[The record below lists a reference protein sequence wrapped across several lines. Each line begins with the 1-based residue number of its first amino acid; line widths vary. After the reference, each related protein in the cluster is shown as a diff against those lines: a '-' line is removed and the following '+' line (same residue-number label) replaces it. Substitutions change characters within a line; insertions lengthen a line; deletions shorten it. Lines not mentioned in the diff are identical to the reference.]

1 MTPRLRHGLAQA
13 LFGWLNLAL
22 TAPGVYLWLGLPL
35 VLRQHGWSGTALGLF
50 QLASLPT
57 VFKFLLAMPLDR
69 RGAGQ
74 CGYRR
79 WTVALLL
86 AYAVVLLA
94 LGWRDLLNDG
104 ATLFALAA
112 AAALAG
118 TWADVPVNALA
129 IRVLPA
135 AGGGVAGGIRSMA
148 LCLGAIAGGGLMLL
162 AQARWGW
169 QAPFLIMAG
178 ALALGAA
185 LTLLLR
191 ESMDAGRADD
201 GAIAPRDAHVD
212 MAFASTRDDAQEP
225 PCAPLPTANASSTPR
240 KAIAYLRLPAS
251 RRWLPLLALMFPF
264 IGAGWFYLK
273 PLLLDQGLAPQRV
286 AWLVGV
292 AGGAI
297 GAVAS
302 IAGARLLKRLGAG
315 PAVRLHAGAG
325 AAALLALTLAIGL
338 NAAPAVLAA
347 CAMMVAAAMGATAA
361 LAFGLMMSHARPGL
375 QALDYGIQSSLFA
388 LTRIAAPLAAG
399 ILLDA
404 AGPVAML
411 ATLTTGAAAVLALA
425 WRRAA
430 ALPG

>member
-1 MTPRLRHGLAQA
+1 MRPALRHGLAQA

-35 VLRQHGWSGTALGLF
+35 VLRQHGWSGTAIGLF

-69 RGAGQ
+69 RGAGRG
-74 CGYRR
+74 GYRR

-86 AYAVVLLA
+86 AYAAVLLA

-104 ATLFALAA
+104 ALLFALAA

-135 AGGGVAGGIRSMA
+135 ASRAWAGGIRSMA

-169 QAPFLIMAG
+169 QAPFLIMAA
-178 ALALGAA
+178 ALASGAA

-191 ESMDAGRADD
+191 EIADTVEAERADD
-201 GAIAPRDAHVD
+201 GAIA
-212 MAFASTRDDAQEP
+212 TRQ
-225 PCAPLPTANASSTPR
+225 
-240 KAIAYLRLPAS
+240 AIAYLRLPAS
-251 RRWLPLLALMFPF
+251 RRWLPLLALLFPF

-273 PLLLDQGLAPQRV
+273 PLLLDHGLAPERV

-292 AGGAI
+292 VGGAV
-297 GAVAS
+297 GALGS
-302 IAGARLLKRLGAG
+302 IAGARLLKHLGPG
-315 PAVRLHAGAG
+315 LAVPLHAGLG
-325 AAALLALTLAIGL
+325 AAALAALALAVGL
-338 NAAPAVLAA
+338 DAAPAVLVA
-347 CAMMVAAAMGATAA
+347 CAMAVAASMGATAA
-361 LAFGLMMSHARPGL
+361 LVFGLIMSHARPGL
-375 QALDYGIQSSLFA
+375 QALDYGIQSSVFA

-399 ILLDA
+399 VLLDI
-404 AGPVAML
+404 AGAGAML
-411 ATLTTGAAAVLALA
+411 AALAIGATGVLALA
-425 WRRAA
+425 WRQGRA
-430 ALPG
+430 LRG

>member
-1 MTPRLRHGLAQA
+1 MTPALRHFLAQA

-35 VLRQHGWSGTALGLF
+35 VLRQHGWSGTAIGLF

-69 RGAGQ
+69 RGAGRG
-74 CGYRR
+74 GYRR

-86 AYAVVLLA
+86 AYAAVLLA

-104 ATLFALAA
+104 AMLFALAA

-118 TWADVPVNALA
+118 TWVDIPVNALA

-135 AGGGVAGGIRSMA
+135 ASRAWAGGIRSMA

-169 QAPFLIMAG
+169 QAPFLIMAA

-191 ESMDAGRADD
+191 ETVDAAQRGDASD
-201 GAIAPRDAHVD
+201 GLAGDPPID
-212 MAFASTRDDAQEP
+212 MAAALAPDGSSRPQPAPTAASTARQAM
-225 PCAPLPTANASSTPR
+225 
-240 KAIAYLRLPAS
+240 AYLCLPAS
-251 RRWLPLLALMFPF
+251 RRWLPLLALLFPF

-273 PLLLDQGLAPQRV
+273 PLLLDRGLAPERV

-292 AGGAI
+292 AGGAV
-297 GAVAS
+297 GAVGS
-302 IAGARLLKRLGAG
+302 VAGARLLKRLGPG
-315 PAVRLHAGAG
+315 RAVPLHAGAG
-325 AAALLALTLAIGL
+325 AAALAALAGAVALD
-338 NAAPAVLAA
+338 AAPAVLVA
-347 CAMMVAAAMGATAA
+347 CAMAVAAAMGATAA
-361 LAFGLMMSHARPGL
+361 LVFGLMMSHARPGL
-375 QALDYGIQSSLFA
+375 QALDYGIQSSVFA

-399 ILLDA
+399 VLLDS
-404 AGPVAML
+404 AGAGVML
-411 ATLTTGAAAVLALA
+411 AALALGASGVLALA
-425 WRRAA
+425 WRQGH
-430 ALPG
+430 ALRG

>member
-1 MTPRLRHGLAQA
+1 MRPALRHGLAQA

-35 VLRQHGWSGTALGLF
+35 VLRQHGWSGTAIGLF

-69 RGAGQ
+69 RGAGRG
-74 CGYRR
+74 GYRR

-86 AYAVVLLA
+86 AYAAVLLA

-104 ATLFALAA
+104 AMLFALAA

-135 AGGGVAGGIRSMA
+135 ASRAWAGGIRSMA

-169 QAPFLIMAG
+169 QAPFLIMAA

-191 ESMDAGRADD
+191 ESADTVEAERADD
-201 GAIAPRDAHVD
+201 GAIA
-212 MAFASTRDDAQEP
+212 TRQ
-225 PCAPLPTANASSTPR
+225 
-240 KAIAYLRLPAS
+240 AIAYLRLPAS
-251 RRWLPLLALMFPF
+251 RRWLPLLALLFPF

-273 PLLLDQGLAPQRV
+273 PLLLDHGLAPERV

-292 AGGAI
+292 VGGAV
-297 GAVAS
+297 GAVGS
-302 IAGARLLKRLGAG
+302 IAGARLLKHLGPG
-315 PAVRLHAGAG
+315 LAVPLHAGLG
-325 AAALLALTLAIGL
+325 AATLAALALAVGL
-338 NAAPAVLAA
+338 DAAPAVLVA
-347 CAMMVAAAMGATAA
+347 CAMAVAASMGATAA
-361 LAFGLMMSHARPGL
+361 LVFGLMMSHARPGL
-375 QALDYGIQSSLFA
+375 QALDYGIQSSVFA

-399 ILLDA
+399 ALLDIAGA
-404 AGPVAML
+404 AAML
-411 ATLTTGAAAVLALA
+411 AALAIGATGVLALA
-425 WRRAA
+425 WRQGRA
-430 ALPG
+430 LRG

>member
-1 MTPRLRHGLAQA
+1 MRPALRHGLAQA

-35 VLRQHGWSGTALGLF
+35 VLRQHGWSGTAIGLF

-57 VFKFLLAMPLDR
+57 VFKFLLAMPLDQ
-69 RGAGQ
+69 RGAGRG
-74 CGYRR
+74 GYRR

-86 AYAVVLLA
+86 AYAAVLLA

-104 ATLFALAA
+104 ALLFALAA

-135 AGGGVAGGIRSMA
+135 ASRAWAGGIRSMA

-169 QAPFLIMAG
+169 QAPFLIMAA

-191 ESMDAGRADD
+191 ETADTVEAERAN
-201 GAIAPRDAHVD
+201 GAALA
-212 MAFASTRDDAQEP
+212 TRQA
-225 PCAPLPTANASSTPR
+225 L
-240 KAIAYLRLPAS
+240 AYLRLPAS
-251 RRWLPLLALMFPF
+251 RRWLPLLALLFPF

-273 PLLLDQGLAPQRV
+273 PLLLDHGLAPERV

-292 AGGAI
+292 VGGAV
-297 GAVAS
+297 GALGS
-302 IAGARLLKRLGAG
+302 IAGARLLKHLGPG
-315 PAVRLHAGAG
+315 LAVPLHAGLG
-325 AAALLALTLAIGL
+325 AAALAALALAVGL
-338 NAAPAVLAA
+338 DAAPAVLVA
-347 CAMMVAAAMGATAA
+347 CAMAVAASMGATAA
-361 LAFGLMMSHARPGL
+361 LVFGLMMSHARPGL
-375 QALDYGIQSSLFA
+375 QALDYGIQSSVFA

-399 ILLDA
+399 MLLDI
-404 AGPVAML
+404 AGAGAML
-411 ATLTTGAAAVLALA
+411 AALAIGATGVLALA
-425 WRRAA
+425 WRQGRA
-430 ALPG
+430 LRG